1 MSELLRKSKIT
12 TLRRQSVSIKT
23 KQGTDEI
30 TPIPLRSTI
39 MTFNAWGTNLWP
51 DRKNSVTSLIHSTR
65 PDIILLQESTLEIL
79 EVISKMLPYHCFV
92 SDFDSNIGWQTESN
106 ILWNALIFEDIQH
119 GAEPLNMPDYPNRC
133 LFWVRLRDRS
143 DPTNEIFVAT
153 MHLPWPG
160 CRTELKTGI
169 NQRVVGART
178 AIEIL
183 NKITKEGESIILG
196 GDMNED
202 YAPGRILGEQ
212 MGFIDVFETLDIVAP
227 PTHPVRP
234 SAPEEENKP
243 SRTLDWIYTN
253 LSGKHR
259 VVSAYVKTL
268 RTGYPPASDHMPVI
282 ATIELA
288 TATSVLTASQ
298 QMQKDEEVEKL
309 RALVNNNEEEMS
321 IA

>member
-202 YAPGRILGEQ
+202 YGHTPYLY
-212 MGFIDVFETLDIVAP
+212 IV
-227 PTHPVRP
+227 
-234 SAPEEENKP
+234 E
-243 SRTLDWIYTN
+243 
-253 LSGKHR
+253 
-259 VVSAYVKTL
+259 
-268 RTGYPPASDHMPVI
+268 
-282 ATIELA
+282 
-288 TATSVLTASQ
+288 
-298 QMQKDEEVEKL
+298 
-309 RALVNNNEEEMS
+309 
-321 IA
+321 